1 MPAQGEPEWTLI
13 GSITGIA
20 FDAHFA
26 HRCLP

>member
-1 MPAQGEPEWTLI
+1 VSAQGKPGRTLI

-20 FDAHFA
+20 LDAHLA